1 MSILAISVHP
11 NDIEVDC
18 GIDLEKQVGGL
29 YGLEY

>member
-11 NDIEVDC
+11 NDIEVGC